1 MQKGESIMPCY
12 EINLMTV
19 EFKAKYKEILIL
31 ALKKL
36 GYEPSE
42 LNKKVYAA
50 NFTFDLQNQ
59 KVSFPK
65 GFTNPMNEIKRKY
78 SEIVLEQV
86 AKKRRWVLKRQSEG
100 NFQMLKY

>member
-1 MQKGESIMPCY
+1 MPCY
-12 EINLMTV
+12 EVNLMTV

-36 GYEPSE
+36 GYQARENGRGE
-42 LNKKVYAA
+42 VITNV
-50 NFTFDLQNQ
+50 FTFDLQNQ

-86 AKKRRWVLKRQSEG
+86 AKKRRWVLKRQSEK
-100 NFQMLKY
+100 NYQLLKY